1 MEIRGSKLMR
11 WRIHLWSFAL
21 VLFSQSAHSEGF
33 KCTLNHVT
41 RVGADGSYQDGDR
54 ENLNVDFFLAIDN
67 KARKGTSSICTKS
80 GCTDSDIV
88 ILEEN
93 DSEDNI
99 LRSMNLLTDS
109 GAQLW
114 SLESYRDPNKYRA
127 VAVSINGQLSV
138 SRFGECTRI
147 IQQSAK

>member
-1 MEIRGSKLMR
+1 MVR
-11 WRIHLWSFAL
+11 
-21 VLFSQSAHSEGF
+21 
-33 KCTLNHVT
+33 T
-41 RVGADGSYQDGDR
+41 RTAMA

-67 KARKGTSSICTKS
+67 KARKGTSSICTKA

-88 ILEEN
+88 IIEDN
-93 DSEDNI
+93 DSDDNI
-99 LRSMNLLTDS
+99 RRSINLLTDF

-127 VAVSINGQLSV
+127 VAVSISGQLSV
-138 SRFGECTRI
+138 SRFGECTRM

>member
-1 MEIRGSKLMR
+1 
-11 WRIHLWSFAL
+11 
-21 VLFSQSAHSEGF
+21 
-33 KCTLNHVT
+33 LNHVT

-99 LRSMNLLTDS
+99 LRSINLLTDF

-114 SLESYRDPNKYRA
+114 SLENYRDPNKYRA
-127 VAVSINGQLSV
+127 VAVSISGQLSV
-138 SRFGECTRI
+138 SRFGECTRMM
-147 IQQSAK
+147 QQSAK